1 MTAVSYSAQ
10 AYSPDHGETKLSGEL
25 TVTAAAVQFHSRD
38 GQVNLPLQ
46 GLRIKLGGASN
57 RLVFFE
63 HPQIR
68 DWVVYSSD
76 RSILSNPHLANHP
89 DARDQVNEAR
99 GARMV
104 GWGIFAFL
112 VTLFVALPLWLI
124 SNLDRASAWVAPS
137 IPAEWE
143 HQLGETVFAQYKL
156 SNTLLDDAQAKQ
168 ALDKLTRDLLKAA
181 HTERYSFTLHINTD
195 TNANAFA
202 LPDGTVVINAGLIL
216 AADNADEVLGVLAHE
231 VSHVRHQH
239 GVRQIISSSGIYLI
253 VSALIGDASGV
264 MAVVASAS
272 PMLLSQSYSRYF
284 ETEADAEG
292 AKLMTQIH
300 GDIGG
305 LVSFFEKM
313 KALEEKRLAEIKDE
327 NARDALKATAGLLG
341 THPATEDRIAALKE
355 LSARHY
361 SLDPNREDA
370 FRALKA
376 RVGELIRKEDD
387 AKPAAAPESTL
398 DPDNHSSATEAQTEV
413 AP

>member
-25 TVTAAAVQFHSRD
+25 TVTATAVHFQSPD
-38 GQVNLPLQ
+38 AQVTLPLQ
-46 GLRIKLGGASN
+46 GLHIKLGGASN

-76 RSILSNPHLANHP
+76 RTVLANPHLASHP
-89 DARDQVNEAR
+89 EARDQVNEAR

-112 VTLFVALPLWLI
+112 LTLFVALPLWLV

-137 IPAEWE
+137 IPADWE
-143 HQLGETVFAQYKL
+143 HKLGETVFAQYKL
-156 SNTLLDDAQAKQ
+156 SNTLLDDAEANR
-168 ALDKLTRDLLKAA
+168 ALAQLTGDLIQAA
-181 HTERYSFTLHINTD
+181 HSERYSFTLHINTD
-195 TNANAFA
+195 SELNAFA
-202 LPDGTVVINAGLIL
+202 LPDGTVVLNAGLIL
-216 AADNADEVLGVLAHE
+216 AADHADEVLGVLAHE

-313 KALEEKRLAEIKDE
+313 QALEEKRLAEITDE
-327 NARDALKATAGLLG
+327 NAREALKATANLLG
-341 THPATEDRIAALKE
+341 THPATEDRISALKA
-355 LSARHY
+355 LAARHY
-361 SLDPNREDA
+361 SRDPNREDA
-370 FRALKA
+370 FQALKA
-376 RVGELIRKEDD
+376 RVAELVSKADD
-387 AKPAAAPESTL
+387 AKPDADPESE
-398 DPDNHSSATEAQTEV
+398 NQSAATESQTEL
-413 AP
+413 AR